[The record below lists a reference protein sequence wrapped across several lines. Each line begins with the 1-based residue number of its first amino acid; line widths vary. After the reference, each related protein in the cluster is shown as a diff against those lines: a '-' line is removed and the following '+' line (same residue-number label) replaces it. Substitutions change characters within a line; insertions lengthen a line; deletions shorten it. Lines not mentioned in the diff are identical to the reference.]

1 MGHMHLLRK
10 QAIHQ
15 MSYGN
20 RNDTFMRKTSVI
32 FHRININ

>member
-1 MGHMHLLRK
+1 MHLLRK

-20 RNDTFMRKTSVI
+20 RIDTVMRKTSVI
-32 FHRININ
+32 SPY